1 MVSAALPFP
10 KKTATESVSNSGIE
24 WLSSSAKRQCD
35 QTPQVIIEGLA
46 TLVTGGGPPWDAA
59 HWRAQCGARLV
70 ALAMGR
76 KVIITHPVY
85 FSIQITK
92 EIIHRAAH
100 G

>member
-46 TLVTGGGPPWDAA
+46 TLVYAVQAGKGFMAVDKTTSAFDAA
-59 HWRAQCGARLV
+59 QRGE
-70 ALAMGR
+70 
-76 KVIITHPVY
+76 
-85 FSIQITK
+85 S
-92 EIIHRAAH
+92 
-100 G
+100 